1 LNLGDAFAVS
11 IEALVS
17 NKLRA
22 CLTMLGI
29 VIGIGAVI
37 ALMAVG
43 QGSQKAVQD
52 RIAGLGS
59 NLLFIEPGST
69 NQGGGLQ
76 GGIGTARTLTT
87 EDVDALSTNVP
98 GVEEAVAEIR
108 VPSQISAN
116 GTNTFARID
125 GVTSDY
131 ANVLHF
137 TMADGEF
144 FSSFDVDSD
153 KTVAVLGAKIAQTLF
168 GDSEPVGQRIRVGV
182 GRNTFIS
189 LDVVG
194 LLTSTGGTSA
204 TSQDNFIYVPIS
216 IAMRRLPQDER
227 GSNGFPVSEITAQV
241 TDKNQIS
248 ATKQAV
254 TQFLLQRHRV
264 STPDFVVSSQDDI
277 AATANAVNQSMTV
290 LLGAIAG
297 ISLLVGGIGIMNIM
311 LVSVTERTREI
322 GIRKAVGARQSDIMM
337 QFLTEAL
344 TVTLLGGLI
353 GVTVGIGSADFV
365 NGRSIAGLG
374 NNVQTVVSWTSVAA
388 AFGVSALIGVFFGL
402 YPAHRAA
409 SLRPIDA
416 LHYE

>member
-1 LNLGDAFAVS
+1 
-11 IEALVS
+11 
-17 NKLRA
+17 
-22 CLTMLGI
+22 
-29 VIGIGAVI
+29 
-37 ALMAVG
+37 
-43 QGSQKAVQD
+43 
-52 RIAGLGS
+52 
-59 NLLFIEPGST
+59 
-69 NQGGGLQ
+69 
-76 GGIGTARTLTT
+76 
-87 EDVDALSTNVP
+87 
-98 GVEEAVAEIR
+98 
-108 VPSQISAN
+108 
-116 GTNTFARID
+116 
-125 GVTSDY
+125 
-131 ANVLHF
+131 
-137 TMADGEF
+137 
-144 FSSFDVDSD
+144 
-153 KTVAVLGAKIAQTLF
+153 
-168 GDSEPVGQRIRVGV
+168 
-182 GRNTFIS
+182 
-189 LDVVG
+189 
-194 LLTSTGGTSA
+194 
-204 TSQDNFIYVPIS
+204 
-216 IAMRRLPQDER
+216 
-227 GSNGFPVSEITAQV
+227 V